1 MELKI
6 HLKGTHQ
13 LHSRD
18 AILIARNDP
27 GIQQLLQQDV
37 RADVFVRILTQTEID
52 IMDQEYPD
60 LFPQKTAPIFAIN
73 AISSTNVFWSWI

>member
-1 MELKI
+1 M
-6 HLKGTHQ
+6 
-13 LHSRD
+13 
-18 AILIARNDP
+18 
-27 GIQQLLQQDV
+27 

-73 AISSTNVFWSWI
+73 AISSTMFSGHGYKKIRLYIDQTGQILKRFETN